1 MVCGG
6 DEIGRT
12 QKGNNNS
19 YCQDNEI
26 SWYDWKLDERKT
38 KLLEFTRRLIEF
50 RRAHPNLRRRK
61 FYQDR
66 EVYHSSLKDIAWY
79 QPDGQE
85 MIQEQWNTGWMRSLA
100 LLFNGNTLN
109 ETDELGE
116 PVVDDSFLILMN
128 SSAQGVSF
136 TLPLSPL
143 NRGWKLAM
151 NTHDLEQ
158 PFRDIPMDEALDVA
172 GRSVVLLRE
181 LAAEESKRANAGA
194 TEVPEPAQA
203 APDGPPAEPVLALA
217 EPEPEESKKPKHAHA
232 ASDESAAE
240 AMLVLAESLPED

>member
-1 MVCGG
+1 
-6 DEIGRT
+6 
-12 QKGNNNS
+12 
-19 YCQDNEI
+19 
-26 SWYDWKLDERKT
+26 
-38 KLLEFTRRLIEF
+38 
-50 RRAHPNLRRRK
+50 
-61 FYQDR
+61 
-66 EVYHSSLKDIAWY
+66 
-79 QPDGQE
+79 
-85 MIQEQWNTGWMRSLA
+85 
-100 LLFNGNTLN
+100 
-109 ETDELGE
+109 
-116 PVVDDSFLILMN
+116 VVDDSFLILMN

-181 LAAEESKRANAGA
+181 LAAEESKRAMPGRRKFLNLRRRA
-194 TEVPEPAQA
+194 
-203 APDGPPAEPVLALA
+203 DGPPAEPVACPRRA
-217 EPEPEESKKPKHAHA
+217 GTEESKKPKHAHA